1 MGRKVKKEKSGISF
15 KDSIKTKLIAIMIA
29 VAAIPLAIAIIISYK
44 TSTQKSKDDALKLL
58 AAQATN
64 VQKEYS
70 NVLNQNIVALQTFA
84 NSDSLREYYLTH
96 GTANQKISDD
106 EILREMEAIN
116 AYINDGNTSIVL
128 DDAEGNSILRV
139 DRKEGS
145 NISDRDYFQAC
156 ITNKAPFVSNIIVAK
171 TTGNRVQNII
181 VPVFDANGNIIGAI
195 HRSYNLKTLHNF
207 LADNVSDGYIT
218 DRNGLMAAHAQ
229 FELEAGDE
237 YDMSSA
243 EFITTNADSGLFNM
257 AYSGVNTFTSWVRE
271 PVSGYV
277 VTVSQTETD
286 IMFEARRTAVT
297 VAVLGVIL
305 IVIAVAISFIMAQSF
320 TKPIAAVADSLA
332 ALADG
337 RFVAVEKHDKRKDE
351 FGVISGA
358 ANTVISKLDEI
369 VSNIKTSA
377 GNVGNS
383 SDELSDMATQISQT
397 AEDVSNAVQEIA
409 SGATQ
414 QAEEIQEAND
424 NVTKIGEA
432 VSDVQTSSVDLSEL
446 ASKMKKASEVSSNS
460 LNALKKSST
469 EMTEKIDEISRTIQA
484 TEEAVNNIS
493 EKVEGITSIASQTNL
508 LSLNASIEAARA
520 GEMGKGFAVVD
531 EEIGKLA
538 DDSGH
543 MADEIRI
550 EMEKL
555 LNQSREAV
563 EAAKD
568 VKEGNN
574 SQQVALDET
583 LEAVDGMLEDIN
595 STVDG
600 VNTISEG
607 ATTCDNSKNSL
618 IDTMSAL
625 SAISEENAA
634 SSEETGAS
642 MQELSATVT
651 TLAGA
656 AADLKD
662 IAEKLNEDMKFFKS

>member
-1 MGRKVKKEKSGISF
+1 
-15 KDSIKTKLIAIMIA
+15 
-29 VAAIPLAIAIIISYK
+29 
-44 TSTQKSKDDALKLL
+44 
-58 AAQATN
+58 QAEN

-84 NSDSLREYYLTH
+84 NAESTREYIENL
-96 GTANQKISDD
+96 GTANQKVTDA
-106 EILREMEAIN
+106 EMLKEMEAIN
-116 AYINDGNTSIVL
+116 TYINDGNTSVVL
-128 DDAEGNSILRV
+128 DALNGDSILRL
-139 DRKEGS
+139 DGKSGN
-145 NISDRDYFQAC
+145 NIGDRDYFQAC
-156 ITNKAPFVSNIIVAK
+156 VSNKAPFISNIILAK

-181 VPVFDANGNIIGAI
+181 VPIFDESGTTVIATV

-218 DRNGLMAAHAQ
+218 DRTGLMAAHAQ
-229 FELEAGDE
+229 FELTAEDE

-257 AYSGVNTFTSWVRE
+257 AYTGVNTYTSWVRE

-305 IVIAVAISFIMAQSF
+305 IVVAVVISIIMARSF
-320 TKPIAAVADSLA
+320 TNPIAAVADSLA

-432 VSDVQTSSVDLSEL
+432 VSDVQTSSVDLLEL

-520 GEMGKGFAVVD
+520 GEMGKGFAVVA

-595 STVDG
+595 TTVDG